1 MKFWCLQKNMKTGK
15 TAKRNK
21 RKKRPFLLLE
31 ALIATFIASLC
42 LYLVIE
48 PHLSCLKQELKHA
61 RNVEF
66 ERLADL
72 SYLELYQK
80 MLQEGPFCINEGVK
94 TFDTPLY
101 YFFGIDK
108 QLVMRSFDV
117 SLFKGSLEDANYL
130 LKICVFL
137 NCKGNELSYTYSLFI
152 VENKA
157 LL

>member
-1 MKFWCLQKNMKTGK
+1 MKTGK
-15 TAKRNK
+15 TVKRNK
-21 RKKRPFLLLE
+21 QKKRPFLLLE

-48 PHLSCLKQELKHA
+48 PHVSSLKEELKRA
-61 RNVEF
+61 RNLDF
-66 ERLADL
+66 ERLADI

-80 MLQEGPFCINEGVK
+80 MLQEGPFCINEGIK

-101 YFFGIDK
+101 YYWGVDR
-108 QLVMRSFDV
+108 QLIMRSFDV
-117 SLFKGSLEDANYL
+117 SLSKGSLEDANYL

-137 NCKGNELSYTYSLFI
+137 NFKGKELSYTYSLFI